1 MSLLLPNLKLMPT
14 VLLLLVKFKLLLLLV
29 TLKCTEIL
37 AAAAAAAA
45 AAKVTT
51 IAAAVAVE
59 VITTNAAAVG
69 VEPERVTLQLLP
81 TPEEQHRAQC
91 CSCSRGAHRRTPPK
105 HSGLLILKGFA
116 PQVAAAAAEAGFEV
130 ELVVA
135 AACDMLQLALSEGA
149 FEVHSG
155 R

>member
-1 MSLLLPNLKLMPT
+1 M
-14 VLLLLVKFKLLLLLV
+14 LLLV

-37 AAAAAAAA
+37 AAAAAAA
-45 AAKVTT
+45 KVKI

-81 TPEEQHRAQC
+81 PPEEQHRAQC

-135 AACDMLQLALSEGA
+135 AACDMLQLALSAGA